1 MMTII
6 VDHRDSAF
14 HASNRE
20 TAIHACELSQPLANA
35 VDRQIHFKP
44 HPQSCRRIQNI
55 VDAGKIELKDP
66 EIFAAPVDLEL
77 AATSGEPDIL
87 NLEIHLRRSAVS
99 DRPAANVGKNLLDV
113 RVLHADDGGAIEWDL
128 VN

>member
-1 MMTII
+1 
-6 VDHRDSAF
+6 
-14 HASNRE
+14 
-20 TAIHACELSQPLANA
+20 
-35 VDRQIHFKP
+35 
-44 HPQSCRRIQNI
+44 
-55 VDAGKIELKDP
+55 
-66 EIFAAPVDLEL
+66 DLEL

-128 VN
+128 VNEIGKGRADFVNRGVMVQMLPVDICQIATIGASFRKEPSLSSDSTTRNWLLPIRAFEPPIEPTR